1 MFLNIKKKDTIN
13 ILKIFLAAIIPVT
26 IGIFLLVD
34 YVSGVEIET
43 AKRLVVSEQ
52 KQKIDTVEYI
62 IKSKID
68 SNINDLMVIKD
79 SQEMYGYVKDGSD
92 EKEKELGQLFVRI
105 ANNKSEFDQIRIIDN
120 DGNEIVKVKNR
131 ILKDPYIVDKVNLQI
146 NQSRYFFQY
155 ADNLKEGQI
164 YISPLDLT
172 HDGEEIQRP
181 YKPSMRFATPIFDE
195 NGERKY
201 ILVISYL
208 AQYALDVY
216 DEYIGDQEFVDT
228 TIVNND
234 GYYLSGNY
242 SETFG
247 FVIPGNEDKTLRVEN
262 PELWE
267 KVKLGKS
274 FEDYFTIDGVNYCV
288 AKITFT
294 DIENVISPDNEYYI
308 ISYFKNKHL
317 PLLRTKSLINSDNML
332 VYLISI
338 MFTGLFIIS
347 ALYYYFAKN
356 KENYNTVQMVADNS
370 NDAVFVTDDRYV
382 ITYVNKTLEE
392 VTGYSK
398 KELIGENIEIFKT
411 KRHEQDFYRKIHRTV
426 GEEGTWKGKIWNKR
440 KDGMIFG
447 SELTLIGERG
457 NKGSK
462 IKSYIGILNDLG
474 DNEKLVNGKET
485 LLNFDRQ
492 IFSEREYY
500 LEELIQGTIK
510 EKDSFSIV
518 YLYVK
523 NNNILEITYSKKEYN
538 EIITKLNENIKA
550 IIGPENFLS
559 KMSNSEYIFELR
571 EIHEKRD
578 IGIFM
583 KEFFYKLSKP
593 IVYKNKEI
601 FFDVKCGI
609 SIYPEN
615 GSRGRDLITN
625 AKIAFHVLQDENYD
639 YQIYH
644 RTSRDK
650 LVYENKIDEKI
661 KEAVKNQELVVFY
674 QPQLDSITGRVIG
687 GEALLR
693 WDNEELGLVP
703 PHLFIPAAEKNGSII
718 EIGNFVIQEVFKLLK
733 SMEKHCGKNIPI
745 SINISPEQFKYKG
758 LIENFKYLNKKYD
771 VDFKNIKIEITEGM
785 LIGSKAMINKKL
797 KEFKS
802 LGMDIAIDDFGT
814 GFSSLSY
821 LKDLK
826 VDELKID
833 REFIKNIPEKDD
845 GSIAKAITNLGK
857 NLNKRVVAEGV
868 ETSEQINFLKVIG
881 CYKIQGYFYCRPLG
895 KSEFI
900 NYACEK
906 NN

>member
-1 MFLNIKKKDTIN
+1 MYFNIKKKDAAN
-13 ILKIFLAAIIPVT
+13 ILKIFLATIIPVS

-34 YVSGVEIET
+34 YISEVEIDT

-52 KQKIDTVEYI
+52 KQKIDTLEYI
-62 IKSKID
+62 IKSKIE

-79 SQEMYGYVKDGSD
+79 SQEMHEYKVEESK
-92 EKEKELGQLFVRI
+92 ENEKELAELFVRI
-105 ANNKSEFDQIRIIDN
+105 AKNKSEFDQIRIIDN
-120 DGNEIVKVKNR
+120 DGNEVIRVNNR
-131 ILKDPYIVDKVNLQI
+131 ILKEPYILENSNLQDK
-146 NQSRYFFQY
+146 QGRYYFKH
-155 ADNLKEGQI
+155 AESLTEGQV
-164 YISPLDLT
+164 YISPLDLNKEG
-172 HDGEEIQRP
+172 GEVQRP
-181 YKPSMRFATPIFDE
+181 YKPTIRFATPILAE
-195 NGERKY
+195 NGELEH
-201 ILVISYL
+201 ILVINYL
-208 AQYALDVY
+208 AQYILDVY
-216 DEYIGDQEFVDT
+216 QEYVGNQEFVDT
-228 TIVNND
+228 AIVNND
-234 GYYLSGNY
+234 GYYLSGDY
-242 SETFG
+242 RQTFG
-247 FVIPGNEDKTLRVEN
+247 FEIPGNEDKTLRVEN
-262 PELWE
+262 PKLWE
-267 KVKLGKS
+267 KIKTGKS

-288 AKITFT
+288 AEITFT
-294 DIENVISPDNEYYI
+294 DIENVISPDNDYYI
-308 ISYFKNKHL
+308 ISCFENKYL

-338 MFTGLFIIS
+338 MFIGLLIIS
-347 ALYYYFAKN
+347 VLYYYFTKN

-370 NDAVFVTDDRYV
+370 NDAVFVTDNRYV
-382 ITYVNKTLEE
+382 ITYANKTLEE
-392 VTGYSK
+392 LAGYSK
-398 KELIGENIEIFKT
+398 EDLIGENIEIFKT

-426 GEEGTWKGKIWNKR
+426 GEKGTWNGKIWNKR
-440 KDGMIFG
+440 KDGMIFA
-447 SELTLIGERG
+447 SELTLIGEKG
-457 NKGSK
+457 SKGSK
-462 IKSYIGILNDLG
+462 IKSYIGILNDFG
-474 DNEKLVNGKET
+474 DHEKLINGKET

-500 LEELIQGTIK
+500 LEELIQGTIN

-571 EIHEKRD
+571 EIYEKRD

-593 IVYKNKEI
+593 TIYKNKEI
-601 FFDVKCGI
+601 FFDVKCGVA
-609 SIYPEN
+609 IYPEN
-615 GSRGRDLITN
+615 GPRGRDLITN

-644 RTSRDK
+644 HTLRDK
-650 LVYENKIDEKI
+650 LVYENKIDVNI
-661 KEAVKNQELVVFY
+661 KEAVRNQELVVFY
-674 QPQLDSITGRVIG
+674 QPQVDSITGRVIG

-693 WDNEELGLVP
+693 WNNEELGLVP
-703 PHLFIPAAEKNGSII
+703 PHLFIPVAEKNGSII

-745 SINISPEQFKYKG
+745 SVNISPEQFKYKG

-785 LIGSKAMINKKL
+785 LIGSKVMINKKL

-802 LGMDIAIDDFGT
+802 LGIDIAIDDFGT

-845 GSIAKAITNLGK
+845 GSIAKAITNMGK
-857 NLNKRVVAEGV
+857 TLNKRVIAEGV
-868 ETSEQINFLKVIG
+868 ETMEQINFLKVIG
-881 CYKIQGYFYCRPLG
+881 CYKIQGYFYSKPLE

-900 NYACEK
+900 NYVCEK

>member
-1 MFLNIKKKDTIN
+1 
-13 ILKIFLAAIIPVT
+13 
-26 IGIFLLVD
+26 
-34 YVSGVEIET
+34 
-43 AKRLVVSEQ
+43 
-52 KQKIDTVEYI
+52 
-62 IKSKID
+62 
-68 SNINDLMVIKD
+68 
-79 SQEMYGYVKDGSD
+79 
-92 EKEKELGQLFVRI
+92 
-105 ANNKSEFDQIRIIDN
+105 
-120 DGNEIVKVKNR
+120 
-131 ILKDPYIVDKVNLQI
+131 
-146 NQSRYFFQY
+146 
-155 ADNLKEGQI
+155 
-164 YISPLDLT
+164 
-172 HDGEEIQRP
+172 
-181 YKPSMRFATPIFDE
+181 
-195 NGERKY
+195 
-201 ILVISYL
+201 
-208 AQYALDVY
+208 
-216 DEYIGDQEFVDT
+216 
-228 TIVNND
+228 
-234 GYYLSGNY
+234 
-242 SETFG
+242 
-247 FVIPGNEDKTLRVEN
+247 
-262 PELWE
+262 
-267 KVKLGKS
+267 
-274 FEDYFTIDGVNYCV
+274 
-288 AKITFT
+288 ITFT
-294 DIENVISPDNEYYI
+294 DIDNVISQDNDYYI
-308 ISYFKNKHL
+308 ISYFENKYL

-338 MFTGLFIIS
+338 MFIGLFIIS
-347 ALYYYFAKN
+347 ALYYYFTKN
-356 KENYNTVQMVADNS
+356 KENYNTVQMVVDNS
-370 NDAVFVTDDRYV
+370 NDAVFLTDDRYK

-485 LLNFDRQ
+485 LLNFDQQ

-500 LEELIQGTIK
+500 LEELIQGTIN

-523 NNNILEITYSKKEYN
+523 NNNILEITYGKKEYN
-538 EIITKLNENIKA
+538 EIMTKLNENIKT
-550 IIGPENFLS
+550 IIGSENFLS
-559 KMSNSEYIFELR
+559 KLSNSEYIFELR
-571 EIHEKRD
+571 KIHEKRE
-578 IGIFM
+578 IGVFM
-583 KEFFYKLSKP
+583 KEFFYKLSRP
-593 IVYKNKEI
+593 IIYKNKEI
-601 FFDVKCGI
+601 FFDVKCGV
-609 SIYPEN
+609 SIYPES

-625 AKIAFHVLQDENYD
+625 AKIAFHVLRDENYD

-661 KEAVKNQELVVFY
+661 KEAVNNKELIVCY
-674 QPQLDSITGRVIG
+674 QPQMDSTTGKVIG

-718 EIGNFVIQEVFKLLK
+718 EIGNFVIEEVLKLLK
-733 SMEKHCGKNIPI
+733 SMEKHCGERIPI
-745 SINISPEQFKYKG
+745 SINISPEQFKYRG

-797 KEFKS
+797 KEFKN
-802 LGMDIAIDDFGT
+802 LGMDISIDDFGT

-821 LKDLK
+821 LKTLK

-833 REFIKNIPEKDD
+833 REFIKNIPKSDD
-845 GSIAKAITNLGK
+845 GSIAKAVTNLGK
-857 NLNKRVVAEGV
+857 NLNKIVVAEGV
-868 ETSEQINFLKVIG
+868 ETIEQINFLRSIG
-881 CYKIQGYFYCRPLG
+881 CNKIQGYFYSRPLG